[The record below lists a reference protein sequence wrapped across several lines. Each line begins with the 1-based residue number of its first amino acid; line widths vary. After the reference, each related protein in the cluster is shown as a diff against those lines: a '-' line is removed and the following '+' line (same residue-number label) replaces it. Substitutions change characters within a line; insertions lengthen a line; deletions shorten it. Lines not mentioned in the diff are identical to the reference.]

1 MFITVDHT
9 VNGTLVQPLSV
20 ENLNYRAEMKIDSK
34 KVLWEN
40 VVSLMVDRYKKENLT
55 KLAKDS
61 GVGPGTMTRIKDQET
76 SVGVDVLEKLASVAN
91 VEPWQLLHPNMGKSA
106 LSTQNQPL
114 ALAVPAQAATNNVAS
129 LDHALGS
136 LAAYLAQADD
146 DTRTAAGG
154 LLLALSK
161 QPDNPAMM
169 AALTAL
175 LTPSGFVETQ
185 RKAA

>member
-9 VNGTLVQPLSV
+9 VNGRLVQPLSV

-40 VVSLMVDRYKKENLT
+40 VVSLMVSRYKKENLT

-76 SVGVDVLEKLASVAN
+76 SVGVDVLEKLAAVAN
-91 VEPWQLLHPNMGKSA
+91 VEPWQLLHPDMGKSEI
-106 LSTQNQPL
+106 STPNQPIAPVL
-114 ALAVPAQAATNNVAS
+114 YAQAAINNVAS
-129 LDHALGS
+129 LDCVLDV
-136 LAAYLAQADD
+136 LAAQLAQVDD
-146 DTRTAAGG
+146 DTRAAAAGLLSG
-154 LLLALSK
+154 LAK
-161 QPDNPAMM
+161 QPDNPNLR

-175 LTPSGFVETQ
+175 LTPSGFAETP
-185 RKAA
+185 RKVA

>member
-1 MFITVDHT
+1 MDTFAKRAKDRRTDLGLNQTQVAKLAGLKQPDVSKIELGKIQQTTEILALARALKCNPDWLATGDGEMLPATAT
-9 VNGTLVQPLSV
+9 VNLTAPSATLVATATV
-20 ENLNYRAEMKIDSK
+20 
-34 KVLWEN
+34 
-40 VVSLMVDRYKKENLT
+40 
-55 KLAKDS
+55 
-61 GVGPGTMTRIKDQET
+61 
-76 SVGVDVLEKLASVAN
+76 
-91 VEPWQLLHPNMGKSA
+91 
-106 LSTQNQPL
+106 QNQPL
-114 ALAVPAQAATNNVAS
+114 TLAVPAQAATNNVAS

>member
-1 MFITVDHT
+1 MDTFAKRAKDRRTDLGLNQTQVAKLAGLKQPDVSKIELGKIQQTTEILALARALKCNPDWLATGDGEMLPATAT
-9 VNGTLVQPLSV
+9 VNLTAPSATLVATATV
-20 ENLNYRAEMKIDSK
+20 
-34 KVLWEN
+34 
-40 VVSLMVDRYKKENLT
+40 
-55 KLAKDS
+55 
-61 GVGPGTMTRIKDQET
+61 
-76 SVGVDVLEKLASVAN
+76 
-91 VEPWQLLHPNMGKSA
+91 
-106 LSTQNQPL
+106 QNHPL
-114 ALAVPAQAATNNVAS
+114 ALAVPAQVATNNVAS

-175 LTPSGFVETQ
+175 LTPSGFAETQ